1 MKHPKSLVVQPFCFG
16 WKNSSGGSWWAHQAE
31 RHGDFFQK
39 KSIWGSLLDLL
50 PWKLTASPWKMVV
63 GRLKRL
69 SFWNGPFLG
78 DMLVFAGVGFF
89 HGGGCRARWAAFF
102 CHLRHPEK
110 RKHSGETNVWDILV
124 KILRLPK
131 WIRNSSESKL
141 LVEEGS
147 KGWSFVQ
154 LISDLGDL
162 RHGTISSLTSS
173 SYCCWKNQKSG
184 INSPVEVEPL
194 VVNPVIYRVL
204 APSQVVVWL
213 GFLNHQEYRTGDTHQ
228 LSSLL
233 SLFLYF
239 EVISKWCSDVFA
251 HFELYVIYRIYI

>member
-1 MKHPKSLVVQPFCFG
+1 
-16 WKNSSGGSWWAHQAE
+16 
-31 RHGDFFQK
+31 
-39 KSIWGSLLDLL
+39 
-50 PWKLTASPWKMVV
+50 MVV

-131 WIRNSSESKL
+131 GIRNSSESKL

-162 RHGTISSLTSS
+162 RPLRQVPTVF
-173 SYCCWKNQKSG
+173 WKNQKSE
-184 INSPVEVEPL
+184 INSAVEVEPL
-194 VVNPVIYRVL
+194 VVKPCYLQGFSSIPGGCLVGISEPSRVYL
-204 APSQVVVWL
+204 RWHPSTVFTLFTVPLLWSDIKVVLRCFCTFWDKHYIPYIHMGV
-213 GFLNHQEYRTGDTHQ
+213 
-228 LSSLL
+228 
-233 SLFLYF
+233 
-239 EVISKWCSDVFA
+239 SKNGGTPKWTV
-251 HFELYVIYRIYI
+251 YNGKPY